1 MWLNGKTNY
10 ISAVEIRG
18 PEKSILDESDWT
30 KTRSECLGSTVQLN
44 YWVDFWYLWVEKWRW
59 VHWTDVWNW
68 HCFGKSWWWNDEERW
83 YNNITSQCS
92 TKIFP
97 IQIMYMTVSWTEE
110 NSGKENIERIGEK
123 CSEQY
128 NASAL
133 STSYRSL

>member
-68 HCFGKSWWWNDEERW
+68 HYVLENLGDEMMKKDGIIISQSNAALRFFQYRFCIWLWAEQKKTVGKK
-83 YNNITSQCS
+83 TL
-92 TKIFP
+92 
-97 IQIMYMTVSWTEE
+97 
-110 NSGKENIERIGEK
+110 KE
-123 CSEQY
+123 
-128 NASAL
+128 
-133 STSYRSL
+133 